1 MKPFFAIVYEL
12 CLDGDGVAKD
22 DPLYETSY
30 IGQSGRYASSPE
42 EALEMRWA
50 KHQSDAKKKSKECG
64 LKWALQKYGPEA
76 FTRRVICFL
85 KFEKRCIEALDY
97 MNAVE
102 IEEID
107 CRGGVMQDI
116 DPPVPV
122 WQTFNL
128 TNGGQGDP
136 KARFK
141 ALQVM
146 AQRVW
151 KRFQEKVLELVAE
164 TGTCQCCESYKSRCG
179 YSIGWTLIDIR
190 TRRRF
195 LHNPE
200 NVVKRERWLESLPGW
215 YWNFHDDRWECFVAK
230 LQDFVAD
237 HGHAEVPCRTELGKV
252 VHSVRN
258 GQMISGHK
266 DEHIRKAFLES
277 LPGWIWSVP
286 DRNFDI
292 FYNEMLCF
300 VKEHGHA
307 LVPQN
312 CKLGKKLNKAR
323 NGRFRAHQPQNKLK
337 LEALPGWKW
346 NARENL
352 EQSEAEKKAQIRST
366 EKRKVDL
373 AALRATLVPKARAD
387 HISKYRQDGTVAKAH
402 QILRERSVD
411 AGV

>member
-1 MKPFFAIVYEL
+1 
-12 CLDGDGVAKD
+12 
-22 DPLYETSY
+22 
-30 IGQSGRYASSPE
+30 
-42 EALEMRWA
+42 
-50 KHQSDAKKKSKECG
+50 
-64 LKWALQKYGPEA
+64 
-76 FTRRVICFL
+76 
-85 KFEKRCIEALDY
+85 
-97 MNAVE
+97 
-102 IEEID
+102 
-107 CRGGVMQDI
+107 
-116 DPPVPV
+116 
-122 WQTFNL
+122 
-128 TNGGQGDP
+128 
-136 KARFK
+136 
-141 ALQVM
+141 
-146 AQRVW
+146 
-151 KRFQEKVLELVAE
+151 
-164 TGTCQCCESYKSRCG
+164 
-179 YSIGWTLIDIR
+179 
-190 TRRRF
+190 
-195 LHNPE
+195 
-200 NVVKRERWLESLPGW
+200 
-215 YWNFHDDRWECFVAK
+215 
-230 LQDFVAD
+230 
-237 HGHAEVPCRTELGKV
+237 
-252 VHSVRN
+252 
-258 GQMISGHK
+258 MISGHK

-387 HISKYRQDGTVAKAH
+387 HISKYRKDGTVAKAH